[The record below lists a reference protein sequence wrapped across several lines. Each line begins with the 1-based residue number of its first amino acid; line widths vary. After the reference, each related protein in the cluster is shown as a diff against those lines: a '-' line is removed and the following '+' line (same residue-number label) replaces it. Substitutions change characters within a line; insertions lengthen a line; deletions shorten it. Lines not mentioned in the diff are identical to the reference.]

1 MDKCPICNKELNEN
15 PTNYLSEEPKGFTD
29 GELYKLYNC
38 SFCGK
43 FGLTLGVLNTKT
55 YFIIPEGKKTLD
67 SLRISAMIRKN
78 IYLHY
83 SYYNKY
89 FLINSQIL
97 ENIEEQRFPT
107 PMEQIERFIL
117 FIGNETQNAGNTFDI
132 DFANDIIVDKKL
144 NMSNKSKLFSFVPF
158 MNNANYECVLKYA
171 KEYIFKD
178 GGINNHWLS
187 LTLNGWKKY
196 EELKRGQNNSNK
208 AFMAMQY
215 GNTKL
220 DCVFTNIIKPG
231 LKELGF
237 EINRLDKTN
246 KSGLIDE
253 NLRVEIRDSKFLV
266 VDLSDGNK
274 GAYWEAGYGE
284 GLNKKIFYI
293 CDKQQFDT
301 IKDLVHFD
309 VSHQQLYFWNE
320 NNSGNPNKFIDSLKA
335 GIRLAFPEKQS

>member
-1 MDKCPICNKELNEN
+1 MDKCPICNEELKEN
-15 PTNYLSEEPKGFTD
+15 PTKYLSEEPKGFTD
-29 GELYKLYNC
+29 GDLYQLYNC
-38 SFCGK
+38 SCCGK

-55 YFIIPEGKKTLD
+55 YFIIPKDKKTSD
-67 SLRISAMIRKN
+67 SLRILAMIRKN

-83 SYYNKY
+83 SYYNKH

-97 ENIEEQRFPT
+97 KNIEEQSFPT
-107 PMEQIERFIL
+107 PMEQIERLIL
-117 FIGNETQNAGNTFDI
+117 FIGNKTQNAGNTLDI
-132 DFANDIIVDKKL
+132 DFAKDNDIKDMRL
-144 NMSNKSKLFSFVPF
+144 NNKAKLFSYVPF
-158 MNNANYECVLKYA
+158 INLDNYNYILEYS
-171 KEYIFKD
+171 KEYINSTSGMGVD
-178 GGINNHWLS
+178 T
-187 LTLNGWKKY
+187 LTLTLDGWKKY
-196 EELKRGQNNSNK
+196 EDLKKGQNNSHK

-266 VDLSDGNK
+266 VDLSDENK

-301 IKDLVHFD
+301 VKNLVHFD
-309 VSHQQLYFWNE
+309 VSHQHLYFWNE
-320 NNSGNPNKFIDSLKA
+320 NNSENPNKFIDSLKA
-335 GIRLAFPEKQS
+335 GIRLAFPEIK

>member
-1 MDKCPICNKELNEN
+1 MDKCPICDEELKEN
-15 PTNYLSEEPKGFTD
+15 PTKHLNEEPNGFTA
-29 GELYKLYNC
+29 GTLYQLYNC

-43 FGLTLGVLNTKT
+43 FGLTLEALNTKT
-55 YFIIPEGKKTLD
+55 YFNISEKEQTLNN
-67 SLRISAMIRKN
+67 LRILAMIRKN

-83 SYYNKY
+83 SSYNKY

-97 ENIEEQRFPT
+97 KNIEEQSFPS

-117 FIGNETQNAGNTFDI
+117 FIGHETQNAGNTFDI
-132 DFANDIIVDKKL
+132 DFANDIIIDKKL
-144 NMSNKSKLFSFVPF
+144 NMSNKSKLFSYVPF
-158 MNNANYECVLKYA
+158 INYANYEYILKYA
-171 KEYIFKD
+171 EEYISKD
-178 GGINNHWLS
+178 GGLNNHSLA
-187 LTLNGWKKY
+187 LTLNGWEKY
-196 EELKRGQNNSNK
+196 EELKRGQNNSHK

-220 DCVFTNIIKPG
+220 DCVFENIIKPG
-231 LKELGF
+231 LKEIGF

-253 NLRVEIRDSKFLV
+253 NLIVEIRDSKFLV

-301 IKDLVHFD
+301 VKDLVHFD
-309 VSHQQLYFWNE
+309 VAHQNIYFWND
-320 NNSGNPNKFIDSLKA
+320 NDSTNPQKFIYSLKA
-335 GIRLAFPEKQS
+335 GIRLAFPEIK

>member
-1 MDKCPICNKELNEN
+1 MDKCPICNEELQHPSLQFNNEI
-15 PTNYLSEEPKGFTD
+15 SGFTTEIPN
-29 GELYKLYNC
+29 ELYQCNN
-38 SFCGK
+38 CGK
-43 FGLTLGVLNTKT
+43 FALTLGVVNTRT
-55 YFIIPEGKKTLD
+55 YFNISEKEQTLNN
-67 SLRISAMIRKN
+67 LRILAMIRKN

-83 SYYNKY
+83 SSYNKH

-97 ENIEEQRFPT
+97 KNIEEQSFPS

-117 FIGNETQNAGNTFDI
+117 FIGHETQNAGNTFDI
-132 DFANDIIVDKKL
+132 DFANDIIIDKKL
-144 NMSNKSKLFSFVPF
+144 NMSNKSKLFSYVPF
-158 MNNANYECVLKYA
+158 INYANYEYILKYA
-171 KEYIFKD
+171 EEYISKD
-178 GGINNHWLS
+178 GGLNNHSLA

-196 EELKRGQNNSNK
+196 EELKRGQNNSHK

-215 GNTKL
+215 DNKEL
-220 DCVFTNIIKPG
+220 KQLFEDIIKPG

-301 IKDLVHFD
+301 VKNLIHFD

-320 NNSGNPNKFIDSLKA
+320 NNSENPNKFIDSLKA
-335 GIRLAFPEKQS
+335 GIRLAFPEIK